1 MQHQDHSTFIN
12 KSIDWNCVQN
22 NHEFFF
28 CLKLIFLI
36 FFNYF
41 DV

>member
-28 CLKLIFLI
+28 LFKIN